1 MGNELRSEYEGVRHI
16 LRSPAIAHRTTPY
29 IGEEEVDWD
38 GLLAEA
44 ERMSGGERVLVR
56 VAYDLAEAKGVAGVW
71 EIPRRLDRRNFERVI
86 EALAI
91 SRGDVAAGSEAFRE
105 AA

>member
-1 MGNELRSEYEGVRHI
+1 MGSYLRPEYEGVRHI
-16 LRSPAIAHRTTPY
+16 LTSPAIAERTAAY
-29 IGEEEVDWD
+29 LRGDEIDWN

-44 ERMSGGERVLVR
+44 ETMSGGERVLVR

-71 EIPRRLDRRNFERVI
+71 EIPRRLDRHNFERVI

-91 SRGDVAAGSEAFRE
+91 SGGELPARSEAVPD

>member
-1 MGNELRSEYEGVRHI
+1 MRNELRPEYESVRHI
-16 LRSPAIAHRTTPY
+16 LRSPAIAERTAAY
-29 IGEEEVDWD
+29 LRGDEVDWD
-38 GLLAEA
+38 GLLAET
-44 ERMSGGERVLVR
+44 ETMSAGERVLVR

-91 SRGDVAAGSEAFRE
+91 SRGDLAARSETLRD

>member
-1 MGNELRSEYEGVRHI
+1 MRNDLWPEYQAVRHI
-16 LRSPAIAHRTTPY
+16 LTSPPIAARAAPH
-29 IGEEEVDWD
+29 IGADDFDWD

-44 ERMSGGERVLVR
+44 ETMSGGERVLVR
-56 VAYDLAEAKGVAGVW
+56 IAYDLAEAKGVAGVW
-71 EIPRRLDRRNFERVI
+71 EIPRRLDRGNFERVL

-91 SRGDVAAGSEAFRE
+91 SRGELPAKPQALPE